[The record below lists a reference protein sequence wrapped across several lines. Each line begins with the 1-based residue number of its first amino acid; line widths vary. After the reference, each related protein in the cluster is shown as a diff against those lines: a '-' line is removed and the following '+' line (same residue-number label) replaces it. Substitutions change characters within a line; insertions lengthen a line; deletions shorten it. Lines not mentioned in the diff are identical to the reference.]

1 MDSSNR
7 QYDNTRSQI
16 QTNMMV
22 GEQGIQTFGV
32 MIIIVL
38 EVLLFFLFDEFV
50 PASAHPLSF
59 LDKWLV
65 QIYFNV
71 S

>member
-1 MDSSNR
+1 
-7 QYDNTRSQI
+7 
-16 QTNMMV
+16 MMV
-22 GEQGIQTFGV
+22 DEQGIQTFEV
-32 MIIIVL
+32 MVIIVL

-50 PASAHPLSF
+50 PASTHPLSF